1 MRLHA
6 IPKAL
11 AWALAAM
18 PLAACTTV
26 NLDQS
31 LEPVQA
37 DLNTNGKIA
46 KITLAQNAEQQLER
60 KKAAEDLLAKPL
72 TQDHAISLAVL
83 NSPQFQVLLAENLRK
98 ANEAAQIGRIA
109 NPVLTFERLTVQ
121 NAPNN
126 ELEIGRMLTFGLLDL
141 LSLPMRQGIAQQK
154 LQDAQLNLHT
164 EVLGHLGQVRKAWVK
179 AVAAK
184 QQLMYAQQVRESAE
198 ASAELARRMQAV
210 GNFNKL
216 SRARQQLFYADASTR
231 LSVAQLDATARR
243 EELVRLLGLSTE
255 QAQRLTL
262 PDRLPDLPKQH
273 LPAAELSTA
282 LLEKRLDV
290 QIAKAQFN
298 AASREQGLG
307 KLASF
312 TDIEL
317 GLRRDTSYDKADG
330 DVAKARGFELDIRLP
345 IFDWGNLKRESLN
358 AKTLSAANQLDY
370 TVRAASSHL
379 RQSHAQ
385 YRSRYEI
392 ARHYQD
398 EVIPLRKAMSDEN
411 LLRYNGML
419 IGVFELLA
427 DSRDQV
433 AAVSQALAAQEQFW
447 IAHADLQ
454 AAQWGLPEQL
464 IGYSG
469 GGLSGLV
476 GASASGGDGGG
487 H

>member
-1 MRLHA
+1 MKLRA
-6 IPKAL
+6 MAL
-11 AWALAAM
+11 AIAAL

-26 NLDQS
+26 NLNQS

-37 DLNTNGKIA
+37 DLDASGKLA
-46 KITLAQNAEQQLER
+46 KITLAQTEDQRLDRQ
-60 KKAAEDLLAKPL
+60 KAAEGLLAKPL
-72 TQDHAISLAVL
+72 GQDNALSLAVL
-83 NSPQFQVLLAENLRK
+83 NSPQFQVLLAEHLRTS
-98 ANEAAQIGRIA
+98 NEAAQIGRIA
-109 NPVLTFERLTVQ
+109 NPIFTFERLTVQ
-121 NAPNN
+121 NAANN

-141 LSLPMRQGIAQQK
+141 ISLPMRQGIAQQR
-154 LQDAQLNLHT
+154 LQDAQLKLHA
-164 EVLGHLGQVRKAWVK
+164 EVLGHMGKVRKAWVK
-179 AVAAK
+179 AVASK
-184 QQLMYAQQVRESAE
+184 QQLMYAQQVHESAE

-216 SRARQQLFYADASTR
+216 NRARQQLFYADATTR
-231 LSVAQLDATARR
+231 LATAELDATASR
-243 EELVRLLGLSTE
+243 EELVRLLGLSNQ
-255 QAQRLTL
+255 QAQKLNL
-262 PDRLPDLPKQH
+262 PDRLPDLPQQI
-273 LPAAELSTA
+273 LPPTALSTA

-290 QIAKAQFN
+290 QLAKAQLN

-307 KLASF
+307 NVASF

-317 GLRRDTSYDKADG
+317 GLKRDTAYDKADG

-358 AKTLSAANQLDY
+358 AKTLAAANQLDY

-379 RQSHAQ
+379 RQSHAK

-433 AAVSQALAAQEQFW
+433 ATVIQALAAQEQFW
-447 IAHADLQ
+447 MAHADFQ
-454 AAQWGLPEQL
+454 AAQWGLPEDL
-464 IGYSG
+464 IGSSG
-469 GGLSGLV
+469 G
-476 GASASGGDGGG
+476 SASGALNASSGGGDGGG